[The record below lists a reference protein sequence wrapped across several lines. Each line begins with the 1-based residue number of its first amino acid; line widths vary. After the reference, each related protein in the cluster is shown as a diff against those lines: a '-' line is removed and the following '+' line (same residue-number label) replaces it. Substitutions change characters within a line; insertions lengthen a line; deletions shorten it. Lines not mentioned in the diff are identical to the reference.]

1 MSWSTVRGHELVE
14 AAVGARNSHSGHRGH
29 HARRLRGVP
38 AEEVAEAG
46 EDARDAAGVGV
57 LAAEECHAGEAAP
70 VRPRAGHHHA
80 ALHVGEH
87 GEDLGEQPRA
97 VGARELQRRQALE
110 RRRPRR
116 PVPRPQRLRDRAATR
131 TVRNKTRQSRCFR
144 RRGPRN
150 RKPTCLM

>member
-1 MSWSTVRGHELVE
+1 ME
-14 AAVGARNSHSGHRGH
+14 AAVGVR
-29 HARRLRGVP
+29 
-38 AEEVAEAG
+38 
-46 EDARDAAGVGV
+46 EDARHTAGVGV
-57 LAAEECHAGEAAP
+57 LAAEERHAGEAAP
-70 VRPRAGHHHA
+70 VRPRAGLHHA

-110 RRRPRR
+110 RRQPRR

>member
-1 MSWSTVRGHELVE
+1 VTTEYPRSAQLSTDT
-14 AAVGARNSHSGHRGH
+14 ASVGNARPSRSRY
-29 HARRLRGVP
+29 LRGVP

-46 EDARDAAGVGV
+46 EDARHAAGVRV
-57 LAAEECHAGEAAP
+57 LAAEERQAGEAAA
-70 VRPRAGHHHA
+70 VRPRAGLHDA